1 MLQSKPND
9 HDDALAASTDTNF
22 VSVLSRVVG
31 QGAGRGK
38 QG

>member
-9 HDDALAASTDTNF
+9 HNDALAAYNDTNF

-31 QGAGRGK
+31 QGAARGK